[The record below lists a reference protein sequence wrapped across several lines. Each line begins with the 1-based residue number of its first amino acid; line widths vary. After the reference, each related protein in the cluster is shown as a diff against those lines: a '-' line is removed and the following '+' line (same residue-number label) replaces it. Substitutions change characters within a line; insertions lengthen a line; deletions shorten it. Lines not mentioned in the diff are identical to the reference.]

1 MEYPFH
7 KSVICSVTVLFYGAS
22 PVEYR
27 LDQNRVVGP
36 KRYSTGESYLFS
48 DLPLYLWLV
57 FVYHEVHEDHEEFI
71 IKLYRP
77 LRFKPRGSPRG
88 FLVTWFHFV
97 PFVLFVVIFLFLAS
111 LEANNKTTDYRL
123 LNVNRIA
130 LCAKHVYPRT
140 DYR

>member
-1 MEYPFH
+1 MSANHATSTQDPLCLDYFCRIGVSTSFDF
-7 KSVICSVTVLFYGAS
+7 SVGFYRYN
-22 PVEYR
+22 VQ
-27 LDQNRVVGP
+27 QNDFNTWRP
-36 KRYSTGESYLFS
+36 CESYLFS

-77 LRFKPRGSPRG
+77 LRFKPRGLPRG

-97 PFVLFVVIFLFLAS
+97 PFVLFVVIFLYLAS

-123 LNVNRIA
+123 PTVKR
-130 LCAKHVYPRT
+130 
-140 DYR
+140 